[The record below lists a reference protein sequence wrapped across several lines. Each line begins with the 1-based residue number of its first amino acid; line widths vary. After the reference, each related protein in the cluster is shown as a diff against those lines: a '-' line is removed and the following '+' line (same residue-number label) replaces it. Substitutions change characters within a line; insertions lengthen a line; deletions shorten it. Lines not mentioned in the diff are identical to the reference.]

1 MCRIV
6 EPLYRA
12 LEINITL
19 LIMHQLEKPHT
30 VLKTVP
36 TYSEY
41 LHNKYSINVIIIVII
56 SGGRQKPTNLCF
68 TVVQ

>member
-1 MCRIV
+1 
-6 EPLYRA
+6 
-12 LEINITL
+12 
-19 LIMHQLEKPHT
+19 MHQLEKPHT